1 LPPSCS
7 DFPYTPRFRSLPTTN
22 SWNEDIAYEGLTFH
36 FLTKVAGTLAPVVDG
51 YDKIFLKI
59 GVDQFVGRGLAWIQ
73 DIDIVLTMVTSQG
86 VLQVVYEYPD
96 HYLQLLFRRIIV
108 DLCDRNVNRM
118 AAVRGSARCEN
129 EGCRQDGHKADFR
142 FQLADSHKF
151 WTLCR

>member
-73 DIDIVLTMVTSQG
+73 DIDIVLTMVTSQ
-86 VLQVVYEYPD
+86 
-96 HYLQLLFRRIIV
+96 
-108 DLCDRNVNRM
+108 DRKSTRLN
-118 AAVRGSARCEN
+118 S
-129 EGCRQDGHKADFR
+129 
-142 FQLADSHKF
+142 SHVKIS
-151 WTLCR
+151 